1 MFGLDIATLQS
12 PSRQR
17 TKRIAESA
25 EPCVVP
31 REIGNELLNPLLTI
45 TAPFKFVRMC
55 IIKLISRLGVSI
67 LLRKQRM
74 YWKDTLS
81 KAFRKS
87 SFTLRIGR
95 VISGYCLHHHFRN
108 NSSDV
113 FTPSSIDIS
122 ELMWFD

>member
-1 MFGLDIATLQS
+1 MSGLDIATQQS

-31 REIGNELLNPLLTI
+31 REIGNEVLNPLLTI
-45 TAPFKFVRMC
+45 TAPFRFVRMC
-55 IIKLISRLGVSI
+55 IIKLIRRLGVSI
-67 LLRKQRM
+67 LLRKQRI

-87 SFTLRIGR
+87 SFTLRIAGLFPDI
-95 VISGYCLHHHFRN
+95 VCI
-108 NSSDV
+108 
-113 FTPSSIDIS
+113 IIS
-122 ELMWFD
+122 EMTLPMFSLLLPLT